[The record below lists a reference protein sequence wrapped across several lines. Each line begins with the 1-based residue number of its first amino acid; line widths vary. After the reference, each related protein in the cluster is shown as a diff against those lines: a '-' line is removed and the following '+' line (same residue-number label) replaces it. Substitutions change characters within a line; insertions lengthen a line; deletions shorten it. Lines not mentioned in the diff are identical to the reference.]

1 MMHRPIWEVSKILEI
16 LRISEYGLVCQNIPA
31 TQFPTFVKSQKIPN
45 EKGRSSEAIIF
56 HGKSGE
62 VNRISSQIALWLPE
76 KYPITFFHR
85 IPQLIH
91 RTFGEEKKLVWKLL
105 LMLISLV
112 LDFTRD
118 NLIKTHL
125 YHQHFWELNKLLAYF
140 RFGKVKG
147 WQRAKN
153 QIM

>member
-1 MMHRPIWEVSKILEI
+1 MHRPIWEVSKILEI

-45 EKGRSSEAIIF
+45 ENGRSSEAIIF

-76 KYPITFFHR
+76 KYPITFFQR

-91 RTFGEEKKLVWKLL
+91 KTYGKKGGLFGNFYSCWFHLFWISPETIWLKLTYIINTFV
-105 LMLISLV
+105 
-112 LDFTRD
+112 
-118 NLIKTHL
+118 
-125 YHQHFWELNKLLAYF
+125 ELNKLLAYF
-140 RFGKVKG
+140 NESYNYRTNYDSV
-147 WQRAKN
+147 
-153 QIM
+153 